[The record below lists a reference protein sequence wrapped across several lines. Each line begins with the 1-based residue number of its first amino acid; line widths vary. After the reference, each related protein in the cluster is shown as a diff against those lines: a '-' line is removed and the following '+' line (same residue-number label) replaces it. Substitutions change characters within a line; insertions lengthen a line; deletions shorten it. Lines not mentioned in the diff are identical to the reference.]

1 MLAATTPT
9 IIINCEKAGDE
20 LFTDVKRLRC
30 EIRQRSTLLQIDYE
44 PDSSTSPIAIQG
56 KIVRIHLTQEQTA
69 KFIRGDVKIQLHFL
83 LADGTAWKTI
93 PAVIKVSE
101 SLTQEVIE

>member
-44 PDSSTSPIAIQG
+44 PDSTSPITIQG

-93 PAVIKVSE
+93 PALIKVSE